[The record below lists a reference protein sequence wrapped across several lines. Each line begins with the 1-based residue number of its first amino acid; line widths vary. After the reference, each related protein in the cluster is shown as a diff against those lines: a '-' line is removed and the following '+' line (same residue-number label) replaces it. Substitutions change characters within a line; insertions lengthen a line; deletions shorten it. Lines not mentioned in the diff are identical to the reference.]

1 MFLVS
6 SLKAFKKF
14 NSLDLDIRTKLG
26 RIEYYMILIRNF
38 PKEKLNALSG
48 LTDKEIEYLDAVRD
62 MDLLKKLDLTPS
74 GRQNKRGIK
83 KTRSKK

>member
-14 NSLDLDIRTKLG
+14 NSLDLNTRTKLG

-38 PKEKLNALSG
+38 PKEKLNALNG
-48 LTDKEIEYLDAVRD
+48 LTDKEIECLDAIRD

-74 GRQNKRGIK
+74 GRQ
-83 KTRSKK
+83 KTNVE